1 MKRTRINKYIK
12 DGLNSIGVVNDDE
25 IIELLEQVDKLVIDY
40 RARENLLRDKDI
52 FKAILF
58 EGKTQKEVA
67 EKYNISHSRIHQIC
81 FRLYLRLKTVKCEQ
95 LKEQRS
101 KRMNKERARE
111 ELRDRKI
118 LAEIEYNQSEDAK
131 KKDNLLRYIQALDI
145 AIESLEREDKLIELA
160 EQNKWHTEQPQEDR
174 QYLVTYYQ
182 ECDLL
187 IMCKWKNKQWYD
199 TKGIALDNDRV
210 VAWKKVEPYERKE

>member
-101 KRMNKERARE
+101 KRMNKERAIELLKAIKE
-111 ELRDRKI
+111 EDDIKYCNYQ
-118 LAEIEYNQSEDAK
+118 E
-131 KKDNLLRYIQALDI
+131 RYYKALDI
-145 AIESLEREDKLIELA
+145 AIECIANAEIDNKIIKMQHDRIQELEQVIEKYKGEL
-160 EQNKWHTEQPQEDR
+160 
-174 QYLVTYYQ
+174 
-182 ECDLL
+182 DL
-187 IMCKWKNKQWYD
+187 
-199 TKGIALDNDRV
+199 
-210 VAWKKVEPYERKE
+210 

>member
-95 LKEQRS
+95 LKEQRR
-101 KRMNKERARE
+101 KRMNKEQAIEILKAIKE
-111 ELRDRKI
+111 EDDIKYCNYQ
-118 LAEIEYNQSEDAK
+118 E
-131 KKDNLLRYIQALDI
+131 RYYKALDI

-210 VAWKKVEPYERKE
+210 IAWKKVEPYERKE

>member
-1 MKRTRINKYIK
+1 
-12 DGLNSIGVVNDDE
+12 
-25 IIELLEQVDKLVIDY
+25 
-40 RARENLLRDKDI
+40 
-52 FKAILF
+52 
-58 EGKTQKEVA
+58 
-67 EKYNISHSRIHQIC
+67 
-81 FRLYLRLKTVKCEQ
+81 
-95 LKEQRS
+95 
-101 KRMNKERARE
+101 MNKERARE
-111 ELRDRKI
+111 ILKGWKRD
-118 LAEIEYNQSEDAK
+118 IEEHTKYVMALKNNGREFEANHYFEMPKEKLDETT
-131 KKDNLLRYIQALDI
+131 QALDI

>member
-1 MKRTRINKYIK
+1 M
-12 DGLNSIGVVNDDE
+12 SE
-25 IIELLEQVDKLVIDY
+25 
-40 RARENLLRDKDI
+40 
-52 FKAILF
+52 
-58 EGKTQKEVA
+58 
-67 EKYNISHSRIHQIC
+67 
-81 FRLYLRLKTVKCEQ
+81 
-95 LKEQRS
+95 
-101 KRMNKERARE
+101 RMNKERARE

-145 AIESLEREDKLIELA
+145 AIESLEREDKLLELV
-160 EQNKWHTEQPQEDR
+160 EQNKWHTEQPREDR

-210 VAWKKVEPYERKE
+210 IAWKKVEPYERKE

>member
-1 MKRTRINKYIK
+1 M
-12 DGLNSIGVVNDDE
+12 SE
-25 IIELLEQVDKLVIDY
+25 
-40 RARENLLRDKDI
+40 
-52 FKAILF
+52 
-58 EGKTQKEVA
+58 
-67 EKYNISHSRIHQIC
+67 
-81 FRLYLRLKTVKCEQ
+81 
-95 LKEQRS
+95 
-101 KRMNKERARE
+101 RMNKERARE

-145 AIESLEREDKLIELA
+145 AIESLEREDKLLELA
-160 EQNKWHTEQPQEDR
+160 KQNKWHTEQPQEDR

-210 VAWKKVEPYERKE
+210 IAWKKVEPYKRKE

>member
-1 MKRTRINKYIK
+1 
-12 DGLNSIGVVNDDE
+12 
-25 IIELLEQVDKLVIDY
+25 
-40 RARENLLRDKDI
+40 
-52 FKAILF
+52 
-58 EGKTQKEVA
+58 
-67 EKYNISHSRIHQIC
+67 
-81 FRLYLRLKTVKCEQ
+81 
-95 LKEQRS
+95 
-101 KRMNKERARE
+101 MNKERAKQFFKEIKEIAEKSNRENAEPIYDLAE
-111 ELRDRKI
+111 ELRGYSEEQI
-118 LAEIEYNQSEDAK
+118 IEFC
-131 KKDNLLRYIQALDI
+131 DI

>member
-95 LKEQRS
+95 LKEQE
-101 KRMNKERARE
+101 NE
-111 ELRDRKI
+111 
-118 LAEIEYNQSEDAK
+118 
-131 KKDNLLRYIQALDI
+131 
-145 AIESLEREDKLIELA
+145 
-160 EQNKWHTEQPQEDR
+160 
-174 QYLVTYYQ
+174 
-182 ECDLL
+182 
-187 IMCKWKNKQWYD
+187 
-199 TKGIALDNDRV
+199 
-210 VAWKKVEPYERKE
+210 

>member
-1 MKRTRINKYIK
+1 M
-12 DGLNSIGVVNDDE
+12 SE
-25 IIELLEQVDKLVIDY
+25 
-40 RARENLLRDKDI
+40 
-52 FKAILF
+52 
-58 EGKTQKEVA
+58 
-67 EKYNISHSRIHQIC
+67 
-81 FRLYLRLKTVKCEQ
+81 
-95 LKEQRS
+95 
-101 KRMNKERARE
+101 RMNKERAKQEIIATRKTYADKKQKLEEKNEFEKSELKRRE
-111 ELRDRKI
+111 NKSFIHLYDNKI
-118 LAEIEYNQSEDAK
+118 N
-131 KKDNLLRYIQALDI
+131 ALDI

-199 TKGIALDNDRV
+199 SKGIALDNDRV

>member
-101 KRMNKERARE
+101 KRMNKERAIEIFENIRNDDNILHFTHE
-111 ELRDRKI
+111 EL
-118 LAEIEYNQSEDAK
+118 L
-131 KKDNLLRYIQALDI
+131 QALDI

-199 TKGIALDNDRV
+199 SKGIALDNDRV